1 MQVNLQ
7 TVNLV
12 SVILKTCY
20 LFSKV
25 LAPNGRTLPELPSLN
40 RSMRMSAFFFLHI
53 RDLSLQIWVRETRLF
68 WSSLNHSQRLGL
80 DQSIWIW
87 TLPVWG
93 GGGGICVCM
102 YLYLYI
108 AEVQMCDLISSSSCI
123 VWLYLQSTSH
133 LNDELRIYL
142 DIKINSKPQWFFLH
156 LLKICESHSGWYLYR
171 I

>member
-20 LFSKV
+20 LFCKV

-93 GGGGICVCM
+93 GGGGGYMCM
-102 YLYLYI
+102 YVFIFIHCRSPDVWFNLFIFMHCMTLFAVHKSSEWW
-108 AEVQMCDLISSSSCI
+108 AENLFR
-123 VWLYLQSTSH
+123 Y
-133 LNDELRIYL
+133 
-142 DIKINSKPQWFFLH
+142 
-156 LLKICESHSGWYLYR
+156 
-171 I
+171 